1 MAGQARSVRVDPGVV
16 VRRIECAWCGL
27 TWNRR
32 PTRGQTP
39 RFRSPACRNANYRN
53 RVQERTAL
61 QAADEDHI
69 ASSRQTPGQELRALM
84 GMTNHELNEMAESD
98 PAAFCA
104 FIDNLT
110 QLVKSLPA

>member
-1 MAGQARSVRVDPGVV
+1 
-16 VRRIECAWCGL
+16 
-27 TWNRR
+27 
-32 PTRGQTP
+32 
-39 RFRSPACRNANYRN
+39 
-53 RVQERTAL
+53 
-61 QAADEDHI
+61 
-69 ASSRQTPGQELRALM
+69 M